1 MTKKK
6 RTTKAEPTK
15 RAAKPNQKATYRVRN
30 WRAYN
35 NHLVQRGSIRLWVS
49 EEVLENWHPQPEGAR
64 QRGGQVQYSD
74 PALECRLMLRAVF
87 KLPDRQT
94 EGLGQSLMDLLG
106 ADVRVPDYTTLCKRS
121 ADLAV
126 SLPTS
131 RPDEAKPIVVDST
144 GLKV

>member
-15 RAAKPNQKATYRVRN
+15 RAPKPNQKATYRVRN

-106 ADVRVPDYTTLCKRS
+106 AEVRVPDYTTWCKRS

-131 RPDEAKPIVVDST
+131 RPDEAKPMVVDST